1 MSLKETKLLNFAKSK
16 LLDLKRN
23 YKKKDFNLNLYFDL
37 AQWAS
42 FFSLIDFFS
51 TYHGAIPRNVKLY
64 YNPSTQ
70 LFEPIVYDNHMGG
83 TNYTH
88 FSFIAFHPQ
97 NKFNYSKCG
106 FVCDPTHIEWFHL
119 FFKNKEF
126 IKLFVNHSHR
136 IIDKFNNNYFANEI
150 NEVENFNDAMYSVF
164 APSDRV
170 FIAGILPYYMDLN
183 HLKKRS
189 KLIKAKIKQLKL
201 EHIGNINQFNHK
213 MIENNFC
220 LNEQKK
226 NYICNNEFVG
236 KKIKIIDNFNLS
248 GKDFVINDDE
258 ILILTG
264 KTYINQ
270 SKIYSKNGSM
280 FVQLG
285 GEIFIKDSIIKGLKN
300 IDLNYVNWSGAVN
313 FIKSSV
319 ILDNV
324 FLKKTKGEDSLNV
337 VNSLINI
344 KNGLNFENI
353 EADAFDSDFSEIKF
367 DILNCLNIG
376 NDCFDTSGSKVKGKN
391 IYGDYIGDKLLSFGE
406 KSLINLNFAQCSK
419 CGIGVAV
426 KDSSFAEIGS
436 IDFDETKLPISVF
449 KKKKNFSSATLKINM
464 FKNDFNYKD
473 YLIGFNSKIFFLD
486 DKLIGFESD
495 KDIKDKQY
503 GNEFGKSS

>member
-1 MSLKETKLLNFAKSK
+1 M
-16 LLDLKRN
+16 
-23 YKKKDFNLNLYFDL
+23 
-37 AQWAS
+37 
-42 FFSLIDFFS
+42 
-51 TYHGAIPRNVKLY
+51 
-64 YNPSTQ
+64 
-70 LFEPIVYDNHMGG
+70 
-83 TNYTH
+83 
-88 FSFIAFHPQ
+88 
-97 NKFNYSKCG
+97 
-106 FVCDPTHIEWFHL
+106 
-119 FFKNKEF
+119 
-126 IKLFVNHSHR
+126 
-136 IIDKFNNNYFANEI
+136 
-150 NEVENFNDAMYSVF
+150 
-164 APSDRV
+164 
-170 FIAGILPYYMDLN
+170 
-183 HLKKRS
+183 
-189 KLIKAKIKQLKL
+189 
-201 EHIGNINQFNHK
+201 
-213 MIENNFC
+213 
-220 LNEQKK
+220 
-226 NYICNNEFVG
+226 
-236 KKIKIIDNFNLS
+236 S

-473 YLIGFNSKIFFLD
+473 YLIGFNSKIFFSYFD
-486 DKLIGFESD
+486 
-495 KDIKDKQY
+495 
-503 GNEFGKSS
+503 